1 MRIMRRLHSVGIR
14 VRGAW
19 TASQPQE
26 VIVSVRRVRLFVFAA
41 VAVACL
47 ATAAAYSR
55 SARADRR
62 GCDRYAAPRGSDTH
76 GRGTARRPFHSV
88 GRLDRALRPG
98 QTGCLLPGT
107 YGGIHTMSR
116 LRASGTRA
124 RRITITSYPV
134 GAATVVGYVA
144 VEGSYTT
151 VSHLR

>member
-1 MRIMRRLHSVGIR
+1 MDSG
-14 VRGAW
+14 
-19 TASQPQE
+19 
-26 VIVSVRRVRLFVFAA
+26 
-41 VAVACL
+41 
-47 ATAAAYSR
+47 
-55 SARADRR
+55 

-107 YGGIHTMSR
+107 YGGVHTMSR

-134 GAATVVGYVA
+134 GAATLVGYVA

-151 VSHLR
+151 VSHLRIDGSNTLMAAPRATDERRHHVSQPASIC